1 MISNEE
7 HQEVMQ
13 RLRRNVL
20 RDQDVSMTAVIK
32 ALGIECDGGESWGEL
47 CEAVWD
53 RMCDLIDRPT
63 CRNLAKPH
71 GMAPVGA
78 ENWFECSECHCK
90 AQMNKIGM
98 PLSYCPNCGAEVI
111 E

>member
-7 HQEVMQ
+7 RQEVMQ
-13 RLRRNVL
+13 ELRRNVL

-32 ALGIECDGGESWGEL
+32 ALGVEFDGDESWGEL

-63 CRNLAKPH
+63 CT
-71 GMAPVGA
+71 MT
-78 ENWFECSECHCK
+78 ECSIDHGSVSWGICCSRCNDEFEH
-90 AQMNKIGM
+90 AFHNEF
-98 PLSYCPNCGAEVI
+98 SYCPNCGAEVI

>member
-1 MISNEE
+1 MISSEE
-7 HQEVMQ
+7 RQEVMQ
-13 RLRRNVL
+13 ELRRNVL

-32 ALGIECDGGESWGEL
+32 ALGIELDGDESWGEL

-63 CRNLAKPH
+63 CKMLDHETSGHRPN
-71 GMAPVGA
+71 GQ
-78 ENWFECSECHCK
+78 ECSCCGEVFILTWRD
-90 AQMNKIGM
+90 AWN
-98 PLSYCPNCGAEVI
+98 YCPHCGAEVI